1 MLKKCVKDRIAAYI
15 FSLPALL
22 LFIVMIGVPMVMG
35 VTYSFTDWAGIT
47 NKINFIGLK
56 NYARLFQDKV
66 FCLAIKNTLYITV
79 VTVVFQNVF
88 GVLLAVAMTSK
99 KVKAKGLLKVI
110 YFIPNLLSVV
120 VVCYTW
126 MYILNVHVGLF
137 GWVLSNIG
145 ITSVV
150 KYDMLIK
157 QMPALTIIAL
167 ILVWQFSGYN
177 MTIYISG
184 LQAIDQSLYE
194 SAEIDGAS
202 SVRKFFSITLPLIM
216 PSITVCVFVNMI
228 GCLKI
233 FEQVYILTKGG
244 PGTTTT
250 TIGTFIYNSALSANQ
265 YGYGTAISTI
275 LFLMVLVITLAQV
288 KFTRSKEV
296 EM

>member
-35 VTYSFTDWAGIT
+35 VTYSLTDWAGIT

-66 FCLAIKNTLYITV
+66 FYLAIKNTLYITV

>member
-1 MLKKCVKDRIAAYI
+1 MLKKSVKDRIAAYI

-66 FCLAIKNTLYITV
+66 FYLAIKNTLYITV

>member
-35 VTYSFTDWAGIT
+35 VTYSLTDWAGIT

-66 FCLAIKNTLYITV
+66 FYLAIKNTLYITV

-265 YGYGTAISTI
+265 YGYGTAISTV